1 MNAQNHIHAAV
12 RFPSQAHL
20 NPNMSRLLEFPSQA
34 LAKGHGLA
42 GIAVVCEGI
51 AHGLLTAAVTA
62 EDGDIVNSE
71 DLEAAA
77 VWFVAVSKACRAARQ

>member
-1 MNAQNHIHAAV
+1 M
-12 RFPSQAHL
+12 
-20 NPNMSRLLEFPSQA
+20 EFPSQA
-34 LAKGHGLA
+34 LAQGHGPARLA
-42 GIAVVCEGI
+42 AACEDI

>member
-1 MNAQNHIHAAV
+1 MFTARPRI
-12 RFPSQAHL
+12 RLPSPRGL
-20 NPNMSRLLEFPSQA
+20 NPNMAPLFDFPSTELVQGYGPA
-34 LAKGHGLA
+34 RLAEA
-42 GIAVVCEGI
+42 CESI

-77 VWFVAVSKACRAARQ
+77 VWFVAVYKACRAASQ

>member
-1 MNAQNHIHAAV
+1 MFSARPRV
-12 RFPSQAHL
+12 RLPSPRGL
-20 NPNMSRLLEFPSQA
+20 NPNMAPLFDFPSVA
-34 LAKGHGLA
+34 LAQGHGPARLA
-42 GIAVVCEGI
+42 AACEDI

-62 EDGDIVNSE
+62 EDGDIVTSE